1 MTAPDFGI
9 VLCAGL
15 GSRLSP
21 LTDRWP
27 KPLLRFF
34 DRPIVSLAAD
44 ALLAAGVD
52 QAGFNAHA
60 HARQMFAWCDTYR
73 PTTNLRLAPRFSM
86 VDEPELLGTG
96 GGARGIWDSMGRP
109 SGKAIV
115 MNGDVVCDLP
125 IEAMMQ
131 THRRTGAMA
140 TLLTIPLVSGEAAV
154 YVDESRRFVTRLP
167 TTGGEAD
174 APGRPSAHP
183 VSFAGVYIIESSVFE
198 QLPVGKACLI
208 RQGIAP
214 LLKSGA
220 TIAAHTHTGFW
231 ADLGTPA
238 RFISATSAIL
248 ESPDRLPLLR
258 LPHRSNQVWN
268 EAGRGVHPRARLVGP
283 VFVAPGAIVDAD
295 AEVGPWAVVG
305 AGCVVDG
312 GAQVRN
318 SILMNQAHVTVRAE
332 RQVLSGPAS
341 ARAV

>member
-1 MTAPDFGI
+1 MTGPDFGI

-44 ALLAAGVD
+44 SLLAAGVD
-52 QAGFNAHA
+52 RAGFNAHA
-60 HARQMFAWCDTYR
+60 HAPQMFAWRDDYT
-73 PTTNLRLAPRFSM
+73 PSVKARLAHQFTM
-86 VDEPELLGTG
+86 VEEPELLGTG
-96 GGARGIWDSMGRP
+96 GGARGIWHSMGCP
-109 SGKAIV
+109 AGKAVV

-131 THRRTGAMA
+131 THRRTGAVA
-140 TLLTIPLVSGEAAV
+140 TLLTIPSVSGEAAV

-174 APGRPSAHP
+174 APGRASAHP
-183 VSFAGVYIIESSVFE
+183 VSFGGVYILDASVFE
-198 QLPVGKACLI
+198 RLPTGKACLI

-231 ADLGTPA
+231 ADLGTPS
-238 RFISATSAIL
+238 RFLAATNAIL
-248 ESPDRLPLLR
+248 ESPERLPLLK

-283 VFVAPGAIVDAD
+283 VFVAPGAVVDAE

-305 AGCVVDG
+305 AGCVVEG
-312 GAQVRN
+312 GARVRN
-318 SILMNQAHVTVRAE
+318 AVLMNHAHVAVRAE
-332 RQVLSGPAS
+332 RQIFSGTAS